1 MRGRRLGFI
10 FKFVLALFIFAFIVY
25 VLKAI
30 ARLIHHLR
38 RTINDLKELREKA
51 SERSRPTEDMIR
63 CLSCGAF
70 VSSRDAVTISSR
82 NRSQVFCSN
91 ACARAHIAK

>member
-1 MRGRRLGFI
+1 MTFGIIRCLLI
-10 FKFVLALFIFAFIVY
+10 LFAFAFIVY

-30 ARLIHHLR
+30 ARLSHRLR
-38 RTINDLKELREKA
+38 GTINDVKEIREKG
-51 SERSRPTEDMIR
+51 SGRGRTTEDMVR

-70 VSSRDAVTISSR
+70 ISLRDAVTISSR
-82 NRSQVFCSN
+82 NKSQAFCSG

>member
-1 MRGRRLGFI
+1 MTLGI
-10 FKFVLALFIFAFIVY
+10 LRCLLVLLAFAFIVY

-30 ARLIHHLR
+30 ARLSHHLR
-38 RTINDLKELREKA
+38 RTINDVKEIREKA
-51 SERSRPTEDMIR
+51 SGRSRATEDMIR

-82 NRSQVFCSN
+82 NRSKVFCSN
-91 ACARAHIAK
+91 SCARAHIAK

>member
-1 MRGRRLGFI
+1 MNLI
-10 FKFVLALFIFAFIVY
+10 FKCVLILLVFAFIVY

-30 ARLIHHLR
+30 ARLSHHLR
-38 RTINDLKELREKA
+38 GTISDMKEIREKV
-51 SERSRPTEDMIR
+51 SGRPTASADMVR

-82 NRSQVFCSN
+82 NRSLVFCSGE
-91 ACARAHIAK
+91 CARAHIAK

>member
-1 MRGRRLGFI
+1 MNFI
-10 FKFVLALFIFAFIVY
+10 FKCVLILLVFAFIVY

-30 ARLIHHLR
+30 ARLSHHLR
-38 RTINDLKELREKA
+38 GTISDVKEIREKVSGRPAA
-51 SERSRPTEDMIR
+51 SADMVR

-82 NRSQVFCSN
+82 NRSLVFCSGE
-91 ACARAHIAK
+91 CARAHISTK

>member
-1 MRGRRLGFI
+1 MSFI
-10 FKFVLALFIFAFIVY
+10 FNCVLILLVFAFIVY

-30 ARLIHHLR
+30 ARLSHHLR
-38 RTINDLKELREKA
+38 GTINDVKEIREKV
-51 SERSRPTEDMIR
+51 SGRPAVSADMVR

-82 NRSQVFCSN
+82 DRSQVFCSGE
-91 ACARAHIAK
+91 CARAHVAK